1 MERIED
7 CASFLLGKAAQQV
20 SRRARE
26 LLAPQGITPGQYAL
40 LKVLDGSCGL
50 SGAELGQRL
59 VLDSAS
65 ITGLVDRLEALGL
78 IERRP
83 DPEDRRINR
92 IHPTAA
98 AAALQPAVDAAM
110 DRLNREVSAV
120 LDDKRAFYEA
130 LRRVGERG
138 NW

>member
-26 LLAPQGITPGQYAL
+26 LLAPHGITPGQYAL
-40 LKVLDGSCGL
+40 LKVLDGGAGL

-83 DPEDRRINR
+83 DPQDRRINR
-92 IHPTAA
+92 IHATAA
-98 AAALQPAVDAAM
+98 AAALQPALDAAM
-110 DRLNREVSAV
+110 DRLNREVASILA
-120 LDDKRAFYEA
+120 DRNGFYDA
-130 LRRVGERG
+130 LRRVADRG
-138 NW
+138 TW